1 MSISSTERMIRS
13 IAIGSF
19 VICAA
24 ACKRQ
29 AGGEQPLDDVVVQIP
44 GDALALVEQ
53 PGGASHLVEA
63 GVLDGQPGGRG
74 QADREL
80 LVDIGEHLT
89 VGLVG
94 QVQVAED
101 DAAQADRHAEERRHR
116 RMVRWESEAVRMGV
130 QVGEPQRLGFQDQQT
145 ENPVAFGSRT
155 DAGGLLLVDP
165 DGDELGQTRPGF
177 IEHTQRRVLCIDQ
190 IGGCFG
196 DPPQNVGKGLLG
208 ADRHDG
214 VEQAEQLFRAGE
226 LEAMW
231 HPNEVRA
238 RHG

>member
-13 IAIGSF
+13 MAIGSF
-19 VICAA
+19 MICAA

-29 AGGEQPLDDVVVQIP
+29 TGGEQSLDDVVVQIP

-53 PGGASHLVEA
+53 PGGACHLMEA
-63 GVLDGQPGGRG
+63 GVLDRQSGGRG
-74 QADREL
+74 QADSKL
-80 LVDIGEHLT
+80 LIHIGEHLI
-89 VGLVG
+89 VSLVG
-94 QVQVAED
+94 HVQVAVD
-101 DAAQADRHAEERRHR
+101 DAAQADRHSEERRHR
-116 RMVRWESEAVRMGV
+116 RMVRWESETVRVGV

-155 DAGGLLLVDP
+155 NAGGRFLVDS
-165 DGDELGQTRPGF
+165 DRDEFGQTRTGF
-177 IEHTQRRVLCIDQ
+177 IEHTQGRVLCIDQ
-190 IGGCFG
+190 VGSCFG
-196 DPPQNVGKGLLG
+196 DPPQDIGEGLFG
-208 ADRHDG
+208 PDRHDG

-231 HPNEVRA
+231 HPSKARA